1 MKAFKQDINPNH
13 NVEVYAT
20 HDWMNDPYAKGVW
33 ACWGPNST
41 SKYLKALQEPHGRIV
56 FASADWAAGWRGFID
71 GAIEQGKVAVHHII
85 ELLKNDLSAASAKL

>member
-13 NVEVYAT
+13 NVEAYAT